1 MSALIESKKLRIAMQ
16 KSGRLSQD
24 TQALLTSCGL
34 KINLREQRL
43 IAHVENMDIDL
54 LRVRDDDIP
63 GLVMDGVTRRAL
75 IAAGLAA
82 PLPALSRDLAP
93 RPLVFPRDHGTH
105 NDTRTEWWYLTGSL
119 QGRASASS
127 PAQTYGFQITFFRSR
142 VDVAAHSASRFAT
155 RQLIFAHAAITDLQR
170 GELLHD
176 QRIARAGW
184 GLADAAEGDTHLT
197 LRDWQLHRT
206 GDVQRSTYRSR
217 IPARAFQLDL
227 NFTQT
232 QPVLLQGQAGF
243 SRKGPDPQ
251 QASHYYSHPHLAV
264 AGSLRLHGQTLNV
277 QGSAWLDHEWSES
290 IMHPEAV
297 GWDWIGMN
305 LQDGRA
311 LTAFRLRR
319 RDGSTLWS
327 GGSLRTPGQPA
338 RIFTFPE
345 VRFTPGQTP
354 PDLGDLVDRH
364 YQPLVMRLKNLR
376 VPTIAAVNGIAAGAG
391 ASLALACT
399 LLGGA
404 QVLVSVFASPVLGAL
419 TIIRGAVTRGDTL
432 IKVPSNDPFTTGAI
446 ARTATNVN
454 AGGKTP
460 VAGVLHAVFILL
472 VMLVAAPL
480 AGYLA
485 LPALAGLLL
494 ITAWNMSEP
503 HKWRGYWAEPVED
516 RVLLVLT
523 LPWIM
528 TKNLWVSTGAH
539 IINDWTLFGVGL
551 LGTGTALLGQSGT
564 LL

>member
-1 MSALIESKKLRIAMQ
+1 MSLPSSRRRWLQQAASLPVLGVTPALGLAQTMSQSQPLPPAPPGDRSALVRLGNPLR
-16 KSGRLSQD
+16 
-24 TQALLTSCGL
+24 
-34 KINLREQRL
+34 
-43 IAHVENMDIDL
+43 
-54 LRVRDDDIP
+54 
-63 GLVMDGVTRRAL
+63 
-75 IAAGLAA
+75 
-82 PLPALSRDLAP
+82 
-93 RPLVFPRDHGTH
+93 FPHDHGAH
-105 NDTRTEWWYLTGSL
+105 PDTRTEWWYLTGSL

-155 RQLIFAHAAITDLQR
+155 RQLIFAHAAVTDLQR

-264 AGSLRLHGQTLNV
+264 DGSLRLHGQTLNV
-277 QGSAWLDHEWSES
+277 QGRAWLDHEWSES

-319 RDGSTLWS
+319 QDGSTLWS

-345 VRFTPGQTP
+345 VRFTPGRTWLSPASGARYPVEWTVDTP
-354 PDLGDLVDRH
+354 AGRFQVRA
-364 YQPLVMRLKNLR
+364 RLDAQELDSRGSTGSIYWEGLSELR
-376 VPTIAAVNGIAAGAG
+376 D
-391 ASLALACT
+391 
-399 LLGGA
+399 A
-404 QVLVSVFASPVLGAL
+404 Q
-419 TIIRGAVTRGDTL
+419 GAV
-432 IKVPSNDPFTTGAI
+432 V
-446 ARTATNVN
+446 
-454 AGGKTP
+454 GG
-460 VAGVLHAVFILL
+460 
-472 VMLVAAPL
+472 
-480 AGYLA
+480 GYLEMTGY
-485 LPALAGLLL
+485 AG
-494 ITAWNMSEP
+494 T
-503 HKWRGYWAEPVED
+503 
-516 RVLLVLT
+516 LVL
-523 LPWIM
+523 
-528 TKNLWVSTGAH
+528 
-539 IINDWTLFGVGL
+539 
-551 LGTGTALLGQSGT
+551 
-564 LL
+564 

>member
-1 MSALIESKKLRIAMQ
+1 MSLPSSRRRWLQQAASLPVLGVTPALGLAQTMSQSQPLPPAPPGDRSALVRLGNPLR
-16 KSGRLSQD
+16 
-24 TQALLTSCGL
+24 
-34 KINLREQRL
+34 
-43 IAHVENMDIDL
+43 
-54 LRVRDDDIP
+54 
-63 GLVMDGVTRRAL
+63 
-75 IAAGLAA
+75 
-82 PLPALSRDLAP
+82 
-93 RPLVFPRDHGTH
+93 FPHDHGAH
-105 NDTRTEWWYLTGSL
+105 PDTRTEWWYLTGSL

-155 RQLIFAHAAITDLQR
+155 RQLIFAHAAVTDLQR

-243 SRKGPDPQ
+243 SRKGPEPR

-264 AGSLRLHGQTLNV
+264 DGSLRLHGQTLNV
-277 QGSAWLDHEWSES
+277 QGRAWLDHEWSES

-319 RDGSTLWS
+319 QDGSTLWS

-345 VRFTPGQTP
+345 VRFTPGRTWLSPASGARYPVEWTVDTP
-354 PDLGDLVDRH
+354 AGRFQVRA
-364 YQPLVMRLKNLR
+364 RLDAQELDSRGSTGSIYWEGLSELR
-376 VPTIAAVNGIAAGAG
+376 D
-391 ASLALACT
+391 
-399 LLGGA
+399 A
-404 QVLVSVFASPVLGAL
+404 Q
-419 TIIRGAVTRGDTL
+419 GAV
-432 IKVPSNDPFTTGAI
+432 V
-446 ARTATNVN
+446 
-454 AGGKTP
+454 GG
-460 VAGVLHAVFILL
+460 
-472 VMLVAAPL
+472 
-480 AGYLA
+480 GYLEM
-485 LPALAGLLL
+485 
-494 ITAWNMSEP
+494 T
-503 HKWRGYWAEPVED
+503 GYASA
-516 RVLLVLT
+516 LVL
-523 LPWIM
+523 
-528 TKNLWVSTGAH
+528 
-539 IINDWTLFGVGL
+539 
-551 LGTGTALLGQSGT
+551 
-564 LL
+564 

>member
-1 MSALIESKKLRIAMQ
+1 MSLPSSRRRWLQQAASLPVLGVTPTLGLAQTMSQSQPLPPAPPGDRSALVRLGNPLR
-16 KSGRLSQD
+16 
-24 TQALLTSCGL
+24 
-34 KINLREQRL
+34 
-43 IAHVENMDIDL
+43 
-54 LRVRDDDIP
+54 
-63 GLVMDGVTRRAL
+63 
-75 IAAGLAA
+75 
-82 PLPALSRDLAP
+82 
-93 RPLVFPRDHGTH
+93 FPHDHGAH
-105 NDTRTEWWYLTGSL
+105 PDTRTEWWYLTGSL

-155 RQLIFAHAAITDLQR
+155 RQLIFAHAAVTDLQR

-264 AGSLRLHGQTLNV
+264 DGSLRLHGQTLNV
-277 QGSAWLDHEWSES
+277 QGRAWLDHEWSES

-319 RDGSTLWS
+319 QDGSTLWS

-345 VRFTPGQTP
+345 VRFTPGRTWLSPASGARYPVEWTVDTP
-354 PDLGDLVDRH
+354 AGRFQVRA
-364 YQPLVMRLKNLR
+364 RLDAQELDSRGSTGSIYWEGLSELR
-376 VPTIAAVNGIAAGAG
+376 D
-391 ASLALACT
+391 
-399 LLGGA
+399 A
-404 QVLVSVFASPVLGAL
+404 Q
-419 TIIRGAVTRGDTL
+419 GAV
-432 IKVPSNDPFTTGAI
+432 V
-446 ARTATNVN
+446 
-454 AGGKTP
+454 GG
-460 VAGVLHAVFILL
+460 
-472 VMLVAAPL
+472 
-480 AGYLA
+480 GYLEM
-485 LPALAGLLL
+485 
-494 ITAWNMSEP
+494 T
-503 HKWRGYWAEPVED
+503 GYASA
-516 RVLLVLT
+516 LVL
-523 LPWIM
+523 
-528 TKNLWVSTGAH
+528 
-539 IINDWTLFGVGL
+539 
-551 LGTGTALLGQSGT
+551 
-564 LL
+564 

>member
-1 MSALIESKKLRIAMQ
+1 MSLPSSRRRWLQQAASLPVLGVTPTLGLAQTMSQSQPLPPAPPGDRSALVRLGNPLR
-16 KSGRLSQD
+16 
-24 TQALLTSCGL
+24 
-34 KINLREQRL
+34 
-43 IAHVENMDIDL
+43 
-54 LRVRDDDIP
+54 
-63 GLVMDGVTRRAL
+63 
-75 IAAGLAA
+75 
-82 PLPALSRDLAP
+82 
-93 RPLVFPRDHGTH
+93 FPHDHGAH
-105 NDTRTEWWYLTGSL
+105 PDTRTEWWYLTGSL

-155 RQLIFAHAAITDLQR
+155 RQLIFAHAAVTDLQR

-277 QGSAWLDHEWSES
+277 QGRAWLDHEWSES

-319 RDGSTLWS
+319 QDGSTLWS

-345 VRFTPGQTP
+345 VRFTPGRTWLSPASGARYPVEWTVDTP
-354 PDLGDLVDRH
+354 AGRFQVRA
-364 YQPLVMRLKNLR
+364 RLDAQELDSRGSTGSIYWEGLSELR
-376 VPTIAAVNGIAAGAG
+376 D
-391 ASLALACT
+391 
-399 LLGGA
+399 A
-404 QVLVSVFASPVLGAL
+404 Q
-419 TIIRGAVTRGDTL
+419 GAV
-432 IKVPSNDPFTTGAI
+432 V
-446 ARTATNVN
+446 
-454 AGGKTP
+454 GG
-460 VAGVLHAVFILL
+460 
-472 VMLVAAPL
+472 
-480 AGYLA
+480 GYLEM
-485 LPALAGLLL
+485 
-494 ITAWNMSEP
+494 T
-503 HKWRGYWAEPVED
+503 GYASA
-516 RVLLVLT
+516 LVL
-523 LPWIM
+523 
-528 TKNLWVSTGAH
+528 
-539 IINDWTLFGVGL
+539 
-551 LGTGTALLGQSGT
+551 
-564 LL
+564 

>member
-1 MSALIESKKLRIAMQ
+1 MSLPSSRRRWLQQAASLPVLGVTPTLGLAQTMSQSQPLPPAPPGDRSALVRLGNPLR
-16 KSGRLSQD
+16 
-24 TQALLTSCGL
+24 
-34 KINLREQRL
+34 
-43 IAHVENMDIDL
+43 
-54 LRVRDDDIP
+54 
-63 GLVMDGVTRRAL
+63 
-75 IAAGLAA
+75 
-82 PLPALSRDLAP
+82 
-93 RPLVFPRDHGTH
+93 FPHDHGAH
-105 NDTRTEWWYLTGSL
+105 PDTRTEWWYLTGSL

-155 RQLIFAHAAITDLQR
+155 RQLIFAHAAVTDLQR

-264 AGSLRLHGQTLNV
+264 EGSLRLHGQTLNV
-277 QGSAWLDHEWSES
+277 QGRAWLDHEWSES

-345 VRFTPGQTP
+345 VRFTPGRTWLSPASGARYPVEWTVDTP
-354 PDLGDLVDRH
+354 AGRFQVRA
-364 YQPLVMRLKNLR
+364 RLDAQELDSRGSTGSIYWEGLSELR
-376 VPTIAAVNGIAAGAG
+376 D
-391 ASLALACT
+391 
-399 LLGGA
+399 A
-404 QVLVSVFASPVLGAL
+404 Q
-419 TIIRGAVTRGDTL
+419 GAV
-432 IKVPSNDPFTTGAI
+432 V
-446 ARTATNVN
+446 
-454 AGGKTP
+454 GG
-460 VAGVLHAVFILL
+460 
-472 VMLVAAPL
+472 
-480 AGYLA
+480 GYLEM
-485 LPALAGLLL
+485 
-494 ITAWNMSEP
+494 T
-503 HKWRGYWAEPVED
+503 GYASA
-516 RVLLVLT
+516 LVL
-523 LPWIM
+523 
-528 TKNLWVSTGAH
+528 
-539 IINDWTLFGVGL
+539 
-551 LGTGTALLGQSGT
+551 
-564 LL
+564 

>member
-1 MSALIESKKLRIAMQ
+1 MSLPSSRRRWLQQAASLPVLGVTPTLGLAQTMSQSQPLPPAPPGDRSALVRLGNPLR
-16 KSGRLSQD
+16 
-24 TQALLTSCGL
+24 
-34 KINLREQRL
+34 
-43 IAHVENMDIDL
+43 
-54 LRVRDDDIP
+54 
-63 GLVMDGVTRRAL
+63 
-75 IAAGLAA
+75 
-82 PLPALSRDLAP
+82 
-93 RPLVFPRDHGTH
+93 FPHDHGAH
-105 NDTRTEWWYLTGSL
+105 PGTRTEWWYLTGSL

-155 RQLIFAHAAITDLQR
+155 RQLIFAHAAVTDLQR

-277 QGSAWLDHEWSES
+277 QGRAWLDHEWSES

-319 RDGSTLWS
+319 QDGSTLWS

-345 VRFTPGQTP
+345 VRFTPGRTWLSPASGARYPVEWTVDTP
-354 PDLGDLVDRH
+354 AGRFQVRA
-364 YQPLVMRLKNLR
+364 RLDAQELDSRGSTGSIYWEGLSELR
-376 VPTIAAVNGIAAGAG
+376 D
-391 ASLALACT
+391 
-399 LLGGA
+399 A
-404 QVLVSVFASPVLGAL
+404 Q
-419 TIIRGAVTRGDTL
+419 GAV
-432 IKVPSNDPFTTGAI
+432 V
-446 ARTATNVN
+446 
-454 AGGKTP
+454 GG
-460 VAGVLHAVFILL
+460 
-472 VMLVAAPL
+472 
-480 AGYLA
+480 GYLEM
-485 LPALAGLLL
+485 
-494 ITAWNMSEP
+494 T
-503 HKWRGYWAEPVED
+503 GYASA
-516 RVLLVLT
+516 LVL
-523 LPWIM
+523 
-528 TKNLWVSTGAH
+528 
-539 IINDWTLFGVGL
+539 
-551 LGTGTALLGQSGT
+551 
-564 LL
+564 

>member
-1 MSALIESKKLRIAMQ
+1 MSLPSSRRRWLQQAASLPVLGVTPTLGLAQTMSQSQPLPPAPPGDRSALVRLGNPLR
-16 KSGRLSQD
+16 
-24 TQALLTSCGL
+24 
-34 KINLREQRL
+34 
-43 IAHVENMDIDL
+43 
-54 LRVRDDDIP
+54 
-63 GLVMDGVTRRAL
+63 
-75 IAAGLAA
+75 
-82 PLPALSRDLAP
+82 
-93 RPLVFPRDHGTH
+93 FPHDHGAH
-105 NDTRTEWWYLTGSL
+105 PDTRTEWWYLTGSL

-155 RQLIFAHAAITDLQR
+155 RQLIFAHAAVTDLQR

-243 SRKGPDPQ
+243 SRKGPEPR

-264 AGSLRLHGQTLNV
+264 DGSLRLHGQTLNV
-277 QGSAWLDHEWSES
+277 QGRAWLDHEWSES

-345 VRFTPGQTP
+345 VRFTPGRTWQSPASGARYPVEWTVDTP
-354 PDLGDLVDRH
+354 AGRFQVRA
-364 YQPLVMRLKNLR
+364 RLDAQELDSRGSTGSIYWEGLSELR
-376 VPTIAAVNGIAAGAG
+376 D
-391 ASLALACT
+391 
-399 LLGGA
+399 A
-404 QVLVSVFASPVLGAL
+404 Q
-419 TIIRGAVTRGDTL
+419 GAV
-432 IKVPSNDPFTTGAI
+432 V
-446 ARTATNVN
+446 
-454 AGGKTP
+454 GG
-460 VAGVLHAVFILL
+460 
-472 VMLVAAPL
+472 
-480 AGYLA
+480 GYLEM
-485 LPALAGLLL
+485 
-494 ITAWNMSEP
+494 T
-503 HKWRGYWAEPVED
+503 GYASA
-516 RVLLVLT
+516 LVL
-523 LPWIM
+523 
-528 TKNLWVSTGAH
+528 
-539 IINDWTLFGVGL
+539 
-551 LGTGTALLGQSGT
+551 
-564 LL
+564 

>member
-1 MSALIESKKLRIAMQ
+1 MSLPSSRRRWLQQAASLPVLGVTPTLGLAQTMSQSQPLPPAPPGDRSALVRLGNPLR
-16 KSGRLSQD
+16 
-24 TQALLTSCGL
+24 
-34 KINLREQRL
+34 
-43 IAHVENMDIDL
+43 
-54 LRVRDDDIP
+54 
-63 GLVMDGVTRRAL
+63 
-75 IAAGLAA
+75 
-82 PLPALSRDLAP
+82 
-93 RPLVFPRDHGTH
+93 FPHDHGAH
-105 NDTRTEWWYLTGSL
+105 PDTRTEWWYLTGSL

-155 RQLIFAHAAITDLQR
+155 RQLIFAHAAVTDLQR

-217 IPARAFQLDL
+217 IPARTFQLDL

-243 SRKGPDPQ
+243 SRKGPEPQ

-264 AGSLRLHGQTLNV
+264 DGSLRLHGQTLNV
-277 QGSAWLDHEWSES
+277 QGRAWLDHEWSES

-345 VRFTPGQTP
+345 VRFTPGRTWLSPASGARYPVEWTVDTP
-354 PDLGDLVDRH
+354 AGRFQVRA
-364 YQPLVMRLKNLR
+364 RLDAQELDSRGSTGSIYWEGLSELR
-376 VPTIAAVNGIAAGAG
+376 DAQGAVVGGGYLEMTGYAGA
-391 ASLALACT
+391 
-399 LLGGA
+399 
-404 QVLVSVFASPVLGAL
+404 
-419 TIIRGAVTRGDTL
+419 
-432 IKVPSNDPFTTGAI
+432 
-446 ARTATNVN
+446 
-454 AGGKTP
+454 
-460 VAGVLHAVFILL
+460 
-472 VMLVAAPL
+472 
-480 AGYLA
+480 
-485 LPALAGLLL
+485 
-494 ITAWNMSEP
+494 
-503 HKWRGYWAEPVED
+503 
-516 RVLLVLT
+516 LVL
-523 LPWIM
+523 
-528 TKNLWVSTGAH
+528 
-539 IINDWTLFGVGL
+539 
-551 LGTGTALLGQSGT
+551 
-564 LL
+564 